1 MELALGFLT
10 LHVSLLVLLPVN
22 RLITELLILLI
33 DDLEFVFE
41 LSYQIQ
47 CLLVLNFLTQLL
59 YQPEALRQRRLIA
72 L

>member
-10 LHVSLLVLLPVN
+10 LHVSLLVFLPVH

-41 LSYQIQ
+41 LSYQIK
-47 CLLVLNFLTQLL
+47 CLLVLNFLTKLF